1 MIIESARL
9 AASSLFSREFRA
21 VLFKSLGLT
30 VLFLAAIWFAARAL
44 FDRLAL
50 PWMESFFPHLPA
62 WAGWFGLVAA
72 ILALTGLA
80 LALAL
85 LIAPVTAAVAG
96 IFLDDVAEVVER
108 NFYPDDP
115 PGTAMPA
122 WRAAVAGLKFF
133 GIVVVAN
140 IVALIF
146 LFIPGINIAAFFTV
160 NAYLLGR
167 EYFEFA
173 ATRHC
178 SPSDARLLRR
188 RNSTSVFMAGLVIAA
203 FLAIPVLNLLTPLF
217 AAAMMVHL
225 YKRLAVSRPVSAVIQ
240 AG

>member
-9 AASSLFSREFRA
+9 AASRLFSPEFRT

-30 VLFLAAIWFAARAL
+30 LLFLVAIWFGIRAL
-44 FDRLAL
+44 FDALAL
-50 PWMESFFPHLPA
+50 PWMESFFPHMPA

-72 ILALTGLA
+72 ILAGTGLA
-80 LALAL
+80 LSLAL
-85 LIAPVTAAVAG
+85 LIAPVTAAIAG

-108 NFYPDDP
+108 NDYPNDT

-122 WRAAVAGLKFF
+122 LQAAIAAIKFF
-133 GIVVVAN
+133 GIVVLAN
-140 IVALIF
+140 ILALF
-146 LFIPGINIAAFFTV
+146 LLFVPGINIAAFFLV

-173 ATRHC
+173 ATRHHTQAE
-178 SPSDARLLRR
+178 ARALRR
-188 RNSTSVFMAGLVIAA
+188 RNSTSVFLGGLVIAG

-225 YKRLAVSRPVSAVIQ
+225 YKRIASRPTSRVAFQ

>member
-1 MIIESARL
+1 MIIECARL
-9 AASSLFSREFRA
+9 SASRLFTREFRA

-30 VLFLAAIWFAARAL
+30 LLFLAAIWFAVRSA
-44 FDRLAL
+44 FDALAL
-50 PWMESFFPHLPA
+50 PWMESFFPHLPG
-62 WAGWFGLVAA
+62 WAGWFGLIAA
-72 ILALTGLA
+72 ILAGTGLA

-85 LIAPVTAAVAG
+85 LIAPITAAVAG

-108 NFYPDDP
+108 NDYPDDA

-122 WRAAVAGLKFF
+122 WQAAVAGIKFF
-133 GIVVVAN
+133 GIVLIAN
-140 IVALIF
+140 IVALF
-146 LFIPGINIAAFFTV
+146 LLFIPGINIAAFFVV

-178 SPSDARLLRR
+178 SHEEARMLRR
-188 RNSTSVFMAGLVIAA
+188 RNGGNVFLAGLVIAG
-203 FLAIPVLNLLTPLF
+203 FLAIPVVNLLTPLF

-225 YKRLAVSRPVSAVIQ
+225 YKHIAASPAGRAALQ

>member
-1 MIIESARL
+1 MIIECARL
-9 AASSLFSREFRA
+9 AASRLFSRQFRA

-30 VLFLAAIWFAARAL
+30 LLFLVAIWFAVRAA
-44 FDRLAL
+44 FDWLAL

-72 ILALTGLA
+72 ILAGTGLA
-80 LALAL
+80 LGLAL
-85 LIAPVTAAVAG
+85 LIAPVTAAIAG
-96 IFLDDVAEVVER
+96 MFLDDVAEIVEH
-108 NFYPDDP
+108 NDYPNDR

-122 WRAAVAGLKFF
+122 WQAAISGVKFF
-133 GIVVVAN
+133 GIVVLAN
-140 IVALIF
+140 IVALF
-146 LFIPGINIAAFFTV
+146 LLFIPGINIAAFFVV

-178 SPSDARLLRR
+178 SHDEARVLRR
-188 RNSTSVFMAGLVIAA
+188 RNSTSVFLAGLVIAA

-225 YKRLAVSRPVSAVIQ
+225 YKRIASRQPAREALQ